1 MKADN
6 FKELRGIKLIN
17 WHYFQNETIKLEGA
31 TLLTGDN
38 GSGKSTILD
47 AIQYVL
53 VADQRKVRF
62 NSSAGEEH
70 SKRDL
75 LGYVRC
81 KTGADGALGKRVL
94 RAGDVTTVVALEF
107 FDHKKKEPFL
117 VGVVIDAYSD
127 DTLKEQFFIINKAT
141 LNDDYFIID
150 QRPRNITEFKAKM
163 GSLKNAELLLKDAY
177 KNQLRTKLGHIHEK
191 FFSLFVKAMS
201 FKSIKDIREFVYE
214 YLLEPKEIDLR
225 NLLENMEHYDRFL
238 VLAEETEK
246 KLKDLEVILE
256 KHKQLNKDLTT
267 RDLHRYLV
275 LRGNLTDF
283 REKHQNLTAKILELT
298 AEKEKLEER
307 LNFLDQSLVRVR
319 EEKEKI
325 QKALWEDSAYR
336 RLKEIEKEIKELF
349 TEQKR
354 LNMLQEKLQAFLQKE
369 VLIYEKY
376 GFNKIKSLK
385 ESAES
390 FRLNELKTL
399 LPELLSFRKSLKE
412 QTAQELY
419 RIEAEISTK
428 NALKQEIEE
437 ILAGLKQNKHTYP
450 PEVGALINLLKEKF
464 REEVKK
470 EVSPKILAELLEVKD
485 ERWQNAVEGYLN
497 TQRFDIILPPED
509 FDRALAIYERYKK
522 ERRISRVGIVN
533 TGRVKKYLGQIEK
546 NSLAEE
552 IASDNPYALAYAQFL
567 TGRVIKCE
575 HEGQLKLYPRSI
587 TPTCMVYQN
596 HTARQIDFK
605 VYEIPYIGSR
615 AFLKQI
621 EKREQ
626 ELRELGQEL
635 DKLYQ
640 EKFKLTER
648 QEELLG
654 VQEEK
659 DREYALLED
668 RLTELLSL
676 TEIEEKILEL
686 TKEKESI
693 DIAGIKALEE
703 SLSKLNFEEKELE
716 GEKGRVQGRIGM
728 VTKELEYSAQ
738 EEQQLKV
745 ELSDALKEFEEFCA
759 HNPETVPDGEKR
771 FEEELKEKSPRQIA
785 QNFSSSLKSLETK
798 INNLRADLTELRSK
812 FNQKYAFGGSITGD
826 DITDFL
832 NLYQKLAESELPDYK
847 ERMERAKNQAEEEF
861 KSHFVHKLKESIEE
875 ARGVFRELNTALKGI
890 KFGEDEYRFRCEN
903 APEYKRYMELIDE
916 VDKLTPGETTLF
928 SGIIREK
935 FKEVMDEMFEGFLH
949 RDKEAGEFLNR
960 LTDYRNYLTY
970 DIEILHGDGTTSHYS
985 KVYGL
990 KSGGE
995 TQTPFYVAI
1004 VASFVQ
1010 LYRIHRGDSTI
1021 RLMLFDEAF
1030 NRMDADRVE
1039 SSIRFMKRY
1048 GLQPIIAVPS
1058 DKLSLIAPHVET
1070 NLMVLR
1076 MGDQSFVEEFYYDST
1091 KEGIMLA
1098 SANG

>member
-1 MKADN
+1 MKAEN

-17 WHYFQNETIKLEGA
+17 WHYFQNETIKLKGA

-94 RAGDVTTVVALEF
+94 RTGDVTSVICLEF

-127 DTLKEQFFIINKAT
+127 DTLKEQFFIINNASI
-141 LNDDYFIID
+141 NDDYFIVD
-150 QRPRNITEFKAKM
+150 QRPRNITEFRAKM
-163 GSLKNAELLLKDAY
+163 GALKNAELLAKDAY
-177 KNQLRTKLGHIHEK
+177 KHQLRTKLGHIHEK
-191 FFSLFVKAMS
+191 FFSLFVKAIS

-214 YLLEPKEIDLR
+214 YLLEPREIDLR
-225 NLLENMEHYDRFL
+225 NLLENLEQYDRFL
-238 VLAEETEK
+238 VLAEETER
-246 KLKDLEVILE
+246 KLHDLEVILE
-256 KHKQLNKDLTT
+256 KHKQLKKDITT
-267 RDLHRYLV
+267 RNLHRYLV
-275 LRGNLTDF
+275 LRGNLADLQERYQSLTG
-283 REKHQNLTAKILELT
+283 RIEELAGEKA
-298 AEKEKLEER
+298 KLEEKLNILTKR
-307 LNFLDQSLVRVR
+307 LLEVR
-319 EEKEKI
+319 EEKDNVN
-325 QKALWEDSAYR
+325 KALWENSAYR
-336 RLKEIEKEIKELF
+336 RLTEIEKEIKELQA
-349 TEQKR
+349 EQKR
-354 LNMLQEKLQAFLQKE
+354 LKTLQEKVQTFLQNE
-369 VLIYEKY
+369 AALYEKY
-376 GFNKIKSLK
+376 GFSQAEILK
-385 ESAES
+385 EMVLNL
-390 FRLNELKTL
+390 RLKDVKAL
-399 LPELLSFRKSLKE
+399 LPELINFRKNLKE

-428 NALKQEIEE
+428 KALKQEIEE
-437 ILAGLKQNKHTYP
+437 ILDGLKQNKHTYP

-464 REEVKK
+464 REEAKK
-470 EVSPKILAELLEVKD
+470 EVEPKILAELLEVKD

-552 IASDNPYALAYAQFL
+552 VTSENPYALAYAQFL
-567 TGRVIKCE
+567 MGRVIKCE

-615 AFLKQI
+615 AIKKQI

-626 ELRELGQEL
+626 ELRELEQEL
-635 DKLYQ
+635 DKLYR

-648 QEELLG
+648 QEELSG
-654 VQEEK
+654 ARDEK

-668 RLTELLSL
+668 RLMELLKL
-676 TEIEEKILEL
+676 AEIEEKIVKLSRER
-686 TKEKESI
+686 ESI
-693 DIAGIKALEE
+693 DTSGIKALEE
-703 SLSKLNFEEKELE
+703 SHAKLVVEEKALE
-716 GEKGRVQGRIGM
+716 AEKDKVQGRVGM
-728 VTKELEYSAQ
+728 VTKELEFRAG
-738 EEQQLKV
+738 EEKQLKI
-745 ELSDALKEFEEFCA
+745 ELESARREYDEFCSQ
-759 HNPETVPDGEKR
+759 NPDLVGDGEKR
-771 FEEELKEKSPRQIA
+771 FEEELKGKSPGQIA
-785 QNFSSSLKSLETK
+785 QNFSSSLKGLETR

-832 NLYQKLAESELPDYK
+832 DLYRKLAESELPDYK
-847 ERMERAKNQAEEEF
+847 ERMERAKAQAEEEF

-875 ARGVFRELNTALKGI
+875 AKGVFRELNAALRGI
-890 KFGEDEYRFRCEN
+890 KFGEDEYRFRYEN
-903 APEYKRYMELIDE
+903 APEYKKYMELIDE
-916 VDKLTPGETTLF
+916 VDKLTPGETSLF
-928 SGIIREK
+928 SGVLREK

-970 DIEILHGDGTTSHYS
+970 DIEILHGDGTISHYS

-1039 SSIRFMKRY
+1039 SSIRFMKFY

-1058 DKLSLIAPHVET
+1058 DKLALIAPHVET
-1070 NLMVLR
+1070 NLLVLR
-1076 MGDQSFVEEFYYDST
+1076 AGDQSFVEEFYYDGS
-1091 KEGIMLA
+1091 KEGIRLGSA
-1098 SANG
+1098 SG